1 MNTQDDQLKRMI
13 RDEEHPSLTPE
24 FEDRALAR
32 VHMPGPQKN
41 WLNLHAWAG
50 QSRHVD
56 KFNSSRPFFLLGFLL
71 ALTLVTLGVH
81 HMVQRHSDEELN
93 RLDAVGMSS
102 LLTL

>member
-1 MNTQDDQLKRMI
+1 
-13 RDEEHPSLTPE
+13 
-24 FEDRALAR
+24 
-32 VHMPGPQKN
+32 
-41 WLNLHAWAG
+41 
-50 QSRHVD
+50 VD